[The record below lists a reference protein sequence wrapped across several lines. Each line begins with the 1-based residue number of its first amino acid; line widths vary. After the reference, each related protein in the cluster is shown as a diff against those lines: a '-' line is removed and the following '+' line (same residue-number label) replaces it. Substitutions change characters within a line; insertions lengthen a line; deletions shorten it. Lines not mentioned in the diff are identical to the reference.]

1 MQDVMAAG
9 GLLDGVRLVDHHC
22 HGVVNGDLDRAGFEL
37 LATEAAWPAPAGCT
51 GFDSQVGFAIRRF
64 GIPVLPLILG
74 VILGPLMELKLREAL
89 DLSGGDLSGLFNE
102 PLAVFVYV
110 LIALAIVLPIVLGR
124 LRRSQPVPETKEEVS
139 R

>member
-1 MQDVMAAG
+1 
-9 GLLDGVRLVDHHC
+9 
-22 HGVVNGDLDRAGFEL
+22 
-37 LATEAAWPAPAGCT
+37 
-51 GFDSQVGFAIRRF
+51 
-64 GIPVLPLILG
+64 

-102 PLAVFVYV
+102 PLAIFVYV

-124 LRRSQPVPETKEEVS
+124 LRRSPAAPVQRSDEPHEEVS